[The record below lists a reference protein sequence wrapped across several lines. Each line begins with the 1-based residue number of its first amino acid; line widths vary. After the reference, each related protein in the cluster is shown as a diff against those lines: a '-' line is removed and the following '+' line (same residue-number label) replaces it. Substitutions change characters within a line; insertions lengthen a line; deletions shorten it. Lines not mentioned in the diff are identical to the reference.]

1 MMVFEFTQKQILKQG
16 SHRKGLINARNTC
29 KPRRRIRKEIKGLGG
44 TRMGKSQKL
53 I

>member
-1 MMVFEFTQKQILKQG
+1 VKFIGKI
-16 SHRKGLINARNTC
+16 C
-29 KPRRRIRKEIKGLGG
+29 KRQAYNITRRRIRKEIKGLGG